1 MGRWHICRLAC
12 SVSSFPPYCYHD
24 FGVNRPRPGAR
35 RFVAQNGFCSTKTH
49 LARPLGR
56 VSEKKVRLPKVF
68 QFGGKI
74 RAALFVGKTFV
85 FNREPRRGSPRK
97 PLYIA
102 VFVQLFICVVT
113 HLLTCN
119 CISE

>member
-1 MGRWHICRLAC
+1 MGLVFHIR
-12 SVSSFPPYCYHD
+12 SGGD
-24 FGVNRPRPGAR
+24 FGAEPRGEKPPGAR
-35 RFVAQNGFCSTKTH
+35 RFVAQNGFCGTKTH

>member
-1 MGRWHICRLAC
+1 MEGVPFRGANGCFLRSIHGTLFFHIR
-12 SVSSFPPYCYHD
+12 SGGD
-24 FGVNRPRPGAR
+24 FGAEPRGEKAPGAR

-74 RAALFVGKTFV
+74 RVALFVGKTFV
-85 FNREPRRGSPRK
+85 FNRE
-97 PLYIA
+97 
-102 VFVQLFICVVT
+102 
-113 HLLTCN
+113 
-119 CISE
+119 